1 LSWKE
6 KTGFKESR
14 VQEGKGIKTE
24 EKNKRSRHMAGS
36 RYIETGFKG
45 SRVHKN
51 PKSTKHKRRHGINTD
66 N

>member
-14 VQEGKGIKTE
+14 VQGVKGIKTK
-24 EKNKRSRHMAGS
+24 EKDKRSRHLAGS

-51 PKSTKHKRRHGINTD
+51 PKSTKYKKDTE
-66 N
+66 